1 MKKFVYMCKI
11 IYVKDKKLVLISK
24 CLNVLI
30 KFKVKVNFFYI
41 KKYNSICCNF
51 VKYSVLI
58 IYLI

>member
-41 KKYNSICCNF
+41 KKYKGICCNF